1 VRKCPCSD
9 LVSRS
14 CSIFIRLFD
23 HGFRFLN
30 HLGTWKAGPG
40 EVGKA
45 VEIALKAGY
54 RHVDTAT
61 AYSNEK
67 EVGEGIKASGVPRNE
82 IFLTTKLSTYD
93 MNPSNVKSAM
103 EYSLKQLDTY
113 IDLCKFSKFLF

>member
-1 VRKCPCSD
+1 
-9 LVSRS
+9 
-14 CSIFIRLFD
+14 
-23 HGFRFLN
+23 
-30 HLGTWKAGPG
+30 
-40 EVGKA
+40 

-61 AYSNEK
+61 GYANEK

-82 IFLTTKLSTYD
+82 VFLTPKLSPYD

-113 IDLCKFSKFLF
+113 IDLCEFLKLSF